1 MEAGNRIIMTLH
13 RLDTL
18 EVTIGRLLKLVQ
30 DLRLKNTSLEE
41 QVRAL
46 RQSLASQEELNRLWE
61 KEHTDI
67 QSRIEKV
74 LGDIELLELTDEPV
88 AVSR

>member
-1 MEAGNRIIMTLH
+1 MTLDG
-13 RLDTL
+13 LGTL
-18 EVTIGRLLKLVQ
+18 EVTIRRLLKLVQ
-30 DLRLKNTSLEE
+30 ELRLKNTSLEE
-41 QVRAL
+41 QVRGL

-74 LGDIELLELTDEPV
+74 LGDIELLELIEEPE

>member
-1 MEAGNRIIMTLH
+1 MLDGLDGLETRI
-13 RLDTL
+13 R
-18 EVTIGRLLKLVQ
+18 GLLNLVQ
-30 DLRLKNTSLEE
+30 DLRQKNTSLEGE
-41 QVRAL
+41 IRAV

-74 LGDIELLELTDEPV
+74 LGDIDVLELIDEPEE
-88 AVSR
+88 VSR

>member
-1 MEAGNRIIMTLH
+1 MTLDG
-13 RLDTL
+13 LDGL
-18 EVTIGRLLKLVQ
+18 ETRIRGVLRLVQ
-30 DLRLKNTSLEE
+30 DLRQKVTSLEGE
-41 QVRAL
+41 IRAV

-74 LGDIELLELTDEPV
+74 LGDIELLELIDEPEE
-88 AVSR
+88 VSL